1 MKAAGLST
9 LAAVVLV
16 SCLPKLEPPPEAA
29 NKPVPIEAERKGV
42 LWQETFER
50 PDIASL
56 GWGSPSKSNERE
68 LETVFRIVAEG
79 DDHFLRA
86 RHDGR
91 PETDGPEPPHFG
103 RVWEEDALK
112 LSEACQLSWR
122 WRVRQHPA
130 PHEDQ
135 QSRAGAVGGD
145 PQPFPAQIIR
155 EKRERAPRG
164 DRTRNAARDG
174 SLGDAPDASPRAC

>member
-1 MKAAGLST
+1 MKVAGLSILAT
-9 LAAVVLV
+9 LVVAG
-16 SCLPKLEPPPEAA
+16 CLPKLEPPPKAA
-29 NKPVPIEAERKGV
+29 EKPLPVEAEEQGV

-68 LETVFRIVAEG
+68 LETVFRIVVEG
-79 DDHFLRA
+79 EGHFLRA

-112 LSEACQLSWR
+112 LSEAENDGLRDANNKLRMLLCKR
-122 WRVRQHPA
+122 T
-130 PHEDQ
+130 
-135 QSRAGAVGGD
+135 AGARDAETNANTLV
-145 PQPFPAQIIR
+145 QPSR
-155 EKRERAPRG
+155 KKRKVSADKYQYVRKCFTSHA
-164 DRTRNAARDG
+164 
-174 SLGDAPDASPRAC
+174 